1 MYHGTTNGGDGG
13 NGVVVVRGPANAA
26 FSVSPPANSVTSDP
40 SYKLATFNVSGTLT
54 YDGGG

>member
-1 MYHGTTNGGDGG
+1 MYPNGPGG
-13 NGVVVVRGPANAA
+13 PGGSGIVIVRGPANAS
-26 FSVSPPANSVTSDP
+26 FSVSPPDNSVTTDP